1 MPINKIL
8 IVDDSS
14 TDLINLKETVSN
26 TGTTIISATSGKEAV
41 AKALAEKPDLIFM
54 DIVMDEVDGYHA
66 CRQIR
71 DNDATKD
78 IPVIFVSSKHQRADR
93 LWAEK
98 QGGRGFITKPYTK
111 EDILEQI
118 NIFK

>member
-1 MPINKIL
+1 MAIKKIL

-14 TDLINLKETVSN
+14 TDLLNLKEAV
-26 TGTTIISATSGKEAV
+26 TGTGTSIITATSGKEAV
-41 AKALAEKPDLIFM
+41 TKAKSEKPDLIFM
-54 DIVMDEVDGYHA
+54 DIVMEEVDGYKA
-66 CRQIR
+66 CRQLQE
-71 DNDATKD
+71 DEETKN

-111 EDILEQI
+111 EDIIEQI
-118 NIFK
+118 KIFS